1 MASVLRLSSRR
12 SHSIRTAAITNATA
26 GRTAARSYATSSDL
40 LADQKAEE
48 FHNLYKGTATNG
60 GETKL
65 YINGQFESS
74 QTKDWIDLHDPVS
87 LWGGKAE

>member
-1 MASVLRLSSRR
+1 MSSVLRLSSRR
-12 SHSIRTAAITNATA
+12 SLRAPAVIPH
-26 GRTAARSYATSSDL
+26 GRTAARASRSYATASSDL
-40 LADQKAEE
+40 IADKKAEE

-74 QTKDWIDLHDPVS
+74 QTKDWIELHDPVS
-87 LWGGKAE
+87 E